1 MGNTTTSTVMA
12 ALTVEERAD
21 KADAMAS
28 LIAQIDG
35 IKAQAKA
42 KAFEF
47 REAIEALQDQLS
59 EIANVVRFG
68 AEEKRQAELKF
79 DLPTFEAKQALAEVG
94 KRACSCEGGPDSD
107 AKSPACPVHGV
118 DAPAEVEEITPCD
131 GNHALATPCA
141 DPECWQGT
149 AEQKAELL
157 AAGVEGGTTDEDV
170 AEAVAGS
177 EEGAD
182 PDDDGEAERV
192 VDMAEHLRANAVDVG
207 TVEEPETV
215 KAHRARRARG

>member
-1 MGNTTTSTVMA
+1 MP
-12 ALTVEERAD
+12 LTVEERAD
-21 KADAMAS
+21 KANEMARLAL
-28 LIAQIDG
+28 LIAKVEDE
-35 IKAQAKA
+35 AKSVA
-42 KAFEF
+42 KRF
-47 REAIEALQDQLS
+47 REEIARHLSALQT
-59 EIANVVRFG
+59 IAYVVNEG
-68 AEEKRQAELKF
+68 AEEKAQGELRF
-79 DLPTFEAKQALAEVG
+79 DDFAAKEMLFEVG

-107 AKSPACPVHGV
+107 VKSPACPVHGV

-207 TVEEPETV
+207 TVEEPATV